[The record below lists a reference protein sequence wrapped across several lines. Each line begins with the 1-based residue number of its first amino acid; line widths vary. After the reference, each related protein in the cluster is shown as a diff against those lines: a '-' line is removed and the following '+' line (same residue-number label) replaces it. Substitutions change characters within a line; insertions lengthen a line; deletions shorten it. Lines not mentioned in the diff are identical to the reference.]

1 MTNLDSILKSRDI
14 TLLTSLYSQRNG
26 FSSSHVWMWELDNKE
41 GWALK
46 DWRFWTVVLEKTLE
60 SPLDYKKMQL
70 IILKEISHEYSL
82 EGLMW
87 SWGSYSLAT
96 WCEELTYLKRPWCW
110 ERLKAGGEGD
120 DRRWDGWMASPTQWT
135 WVWVNSRSW
144 WWTGRPGVLQSMGSQ
159 RIRHDWATELNWIIS
174 LKVRECKSG
183 KTLSFYSKLFRLF
196 GSFEFPFKF

>member
-1 MTNLDSILKSRDI
+1 
-14 TLLTSLYSQRNG
+14 
-26 FSSSHVWMWELDNKE
+26 MWELDNKE

-96 WCEELTYLKRPWCW
+96 WCEELTYLKRPWCR
-110 ERLKAGGEGD
+110 ETLEAGGEEE
-120 DRRWDGWMASPTQWT
+120 DREWDGWMAWPIQWKCLSKLWEMVKDRET
-135 WVWVNSRSW
+135 WGAAVHGITKNHTWLSD
-144 WWTGRPGVLQSMGSQ
+144 WT
-159 RIRHDWATELNWIIS
+159 TT
-174 LKVRECKSG
+174 
-183 KTLSFYSKLFRLF
+183 KTLQLGL
-196 GSFEFPFKF
+196 P